1 MPIDRPRSADPGEEL
16 IRDRHR
22 RAAAIT
28 IAFANDSD
36 RAELYAA
43 RHEVYAVELGQHPPN
58 PTGSLSDSLDNFNV
72 YIKATV
78 ADRIVGFVS
87 VTPPGR
93 KYSVD
98 KYIAR
103 EDFPFSF
110 DATLYEVRLLTVLPS
125 HRRGV
130 VASLLMYAALRW
142 IETQGGSQIV
152 AIGRQEILSLY
163 RKAGLRSLGRIVKSG
178 AVTYELLTATVSE
191 IRERAEHLQHSLRWL
206 ESRAQWRL
214 DIPFQHKPACS
225 HGGAFFDAIG
235 NDFRHLERI
244 REVISADV
252 LDAWFPPSPL
262 VISAVGEHLAFL
274 LRTSPPTDCAG
285 LIEAIA
291 RARNIPADCVVPAA
305 GSSELI
311 FLAFREWLT
320 HKSRVLILD
329 PSYGEYF
336 HVTERIVG
344 CRVDRLPLRRDE
356 LYALSLT
363 SLEAQ
368 LSTEAY
374 DLAVI
379 VNPNS
384 PTGRHVARRKLERVL
399 ARIPIRTRIWIDETY
414 VEYAG
419 LGESLEDIAAQS
431 QNMVVCKSMSKVY
444 ALSGARAAYLCAPP
458 TIARSLRRVTPPWAV
473 SLPAQVAAIK
483 ALDDPDYYGF
493 RYKETHQMREALAI
507 SLRALGFE
515 VCPGM
520 ANFLLCHLPAGA
532 PSATVVSQR
541 SRAHGL
547 YFRTGRDISQSL
559 AEDVLRIAVK
569 DSATNVRIAEILE
582 QVMRG
587 NPSQP
592 KPYSAA

>member
-1 MPIDRPRSADPGEEL
+1 
-16 IRDRHR
+16 
-22 RAAAIT
+22 
-28 IAFANDSD
+28 
-36 RAELYAA
+36 
-43 RHEVYAVELGQHPPN
+43 
-58 PTGSLSDSLDNFNV
+58 
-72 YIKATV
+72 
-78 ADRIVGFVS
+78 
-87 VTPPGR
+87 
-93 KYSVD
+93 
-98 KYIAR
+98 
-103 EDFPFSF
+103 
-110 DATLYEVRLLTVLPS
+110 
-125 HRRGV
+125 
-130 VASLLMYAALRW
+130 
-142 IETQGGSQIV
+142 
-152 AIGRQEILSLY
+152 
-163 RKAGLRSLGRIVKSG
+163 
-178 AVTYELLTATVSE
+178 
-191 IRERAEHLQHSLRWL
+191 
-206 ESRAQWRL
+206 
-214 DIPFQHKPACS
+214 
-225 HGGAFFDAIG
+225 
-235 NDFRHLERI
+235 
-244 REVISADV
+244 
-252 LDAWFPPSPL
+252 
-262 VISAVGEHLAFL
+262 
-274 LRTSPPTDCAG
+274 
-285 LIEAIA
+285 
-291 RARNIPADCVVPAA
+291 
-305 GSSELI
+305 
-311 FLAFREWLT
+311 
-320 HKSRVLILD
+320 
-329 PSYGEYF
+329 
-336 HVTERIVG
+336 
-344 CRVDRLPLRRDE
+344 
-356 LYALSLT
+356 
-363 SLEAQ
+363 
-368 LSTEAY
+368 
-374 DLAVI
+374 LAVI